1 MGIFSFTEEHI
12 RSTTPS
18 KQFLSSPK
26 VCKKKDK
33 GMIQGKLSVRLIKIN
48 FLLHFK
54 GLNLHNDITSS
65 FCIIITSRFGFS

>member
-1 MGIFSFTEEHI
+1 
-12 RSTTPS
+12 
-18 KQFLSSPK
+18 
-26 VCKKKDK
+26 
-33 GMIQGKLSVRLIKIN
+33 MIQGKLSVRLIKIN